1 MLQKLPAV
9 IASRVPVQICRRAK
23 SLPLQSLREFQA
35 VRQLTCQLRSTQRT
49 NSLTSAVKE
58 GCLYS
63 TPHLYDKAF
72 SFREFD
78 EEVEFLETIF
88 RSHVGKHK
96 GAFLELGCGPARH
109 TSLLQQKTGSFAIA
123 LDNSQAMLAYAK
135 DVAHRAGASVEF
147 KQGDMK
153 QFHLQERVDMAYMLF
168 GTFGH
173 LLDSQSA
180 QHCLQSIHA
189 ALKPD
194 GLLVIELAHPADAF
208 DGSLM
213 QEDEWGEDGNEPSQH
228 MGTPGELAVQY
239 GKSGDHFDPIEQVL
253 QRTVTI
259 YQADSRGKMQK
270 VLSETVPQRVYTYQE
285 LKLLAALNAFD
296 LHAAYGDM
304 QMDVSFCDP
313 DAPRMVL
320 VLKRL

>member
-1 MLQKLPAV
+1 MLQKLPAA
-9 IASRVPVQICRRAK
+9 IASRVPVHICRRAK
-23 SLPLQSLREFQA
+23 SLQLQSLREFQD
-35 VRQLTCQLRSTQRT
+35 VGQLTCQLQRIQRIY
-49 NSLTSAVKE
+49 SLTSHAAKE
-58 GCLYS
+58 SCLYS
-63 TPHLYDKAF
+63 TPELYDKAF

-78 EEVEFLETIF
+78 EEVEFLEMIF
-88 RSHVGKHK
+88 RSHVGKQK

-109 TSLLQQKTGSFAIA
+109 ASLLQQKTGSFAIA

-135 DVAHRAGASVEF
+135 DAARRAGASVEF

-153 QFHLQERVDMAYMLF
+153 QFHLQERVDMVYMLF

-180 QHCLQSIHA
+180 QRCLQSIHA

-213 QEDEWGEDGNEPSQH
+213 QEDEWGEDGNEPSQV
-228 MGTPGELAVQY
+228 GTPGELAVQY
-239 GKSGDHFDPIEQVL
+239 GKSGDQFDAIEQVL

-259 YQADSRGKMQK
+259 CQADSNGKMQK
-270 VLSETVPQRVYTYQE
+270 VL
-285 LKLLAALNAFD
+285 
-296 LHAAYGDM
+296 
-304 QMDVSFCDP
+304 
-313 DAPRMVL
+313 MVL